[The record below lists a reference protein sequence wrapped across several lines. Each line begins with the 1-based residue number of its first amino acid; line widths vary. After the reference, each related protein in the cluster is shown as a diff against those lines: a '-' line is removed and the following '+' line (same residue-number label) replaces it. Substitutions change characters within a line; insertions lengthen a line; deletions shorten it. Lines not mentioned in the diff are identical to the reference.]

1 LNRFQQKNIAIFL
14 YQTLM
19 ALLYAVARLLS
30 LVYRDTTFRERLGFY
45 SAQDRQRLAIG
56 YNVWLHAA
64 SAGEVNAIL
73 PFCRALK
80 EAKPGA
86 RIVLTTTSRTGR
98 RLAREKEAADAVFL
112 APLDMTPAL
121 KRAFQTFRPVMVLIA
136 ETEIWPNWFL
146 RTGHNGISLLLIN
159 GRISDKSFPSYR
171 RFKSLFSPAL
181 NCLGE
186 ALVQTQTDLERLS
199 ALGVSEKRILVAGQ
213 MKYDLS
219 PPDKAQ
225 VEKFGKE
232 LGLRPDD
239 ILFTLGSLREGED
252 DLLLPL
258 VPEILGLSSKIK
270 LLIAPRH
277 LKNARIFQEKLEKAG
292 AKSSL
297 RSSLEKG
304 PASERVIVLDTLGEL
319 SLAYALSRAAF
330 VGGTLVPVG
339 GHNVMEPALS
349 SVPVCFGP
357 HNRNVREAVEA
368 LVKSGGGVLLQEAA
382 GLPGVLKEF
391 LDEGAAKK
399 KGDIALLA
407 VASMR
412 GATQLT
418 VKRVLS
424 HWPIDSP
431 VK

>member
-1 LNRFQQKNIAIFL
+1 LNSFQRKNIAIFI

-19 ALLYAVARLLS
+19 TLLYAVARLVS

-80 EAKPGA
+80 EAKPEA
-86 RIVLTTTSRTGR
+86 RIILTTTSRTGR
-98 RLAREKEAADAVFL
+98 RLAREKEVADAVFL
-112 APLDMTPAL
+112 APLDMTAPL
-121 KRAFQTFRPVMVLIA
+121 RRAFLAFRPVMVLIA

-146 RTGHNGISLLLIN
+146 RTGHNGISLVLIN

-181 NCLGE
+181 NCLSE
-186 ALVQTQTDLERLS
+186 CLVQTQTDLERLRD
-199 ALGVSEKRILVAGQ
+199 LGVSDKRIQVAGQ

-219 PPDKAQ
+219 APEKAP
-225 VEKFGKE
+225 VEKFRGI

-252 DLLLPL
+252 DLLLAL
-258 VPEILGLSSKIK
+258 VPEILGLSPRVKI
-270 LLIAPRH
+270 LVAPRH
-277 LKNARIFQEKLEKAG
+277 LKNAPIFREKLEKCG
-292 AKSSL
+292 VKSAL
-297 RSSLEKG
+297 RSGSEKG
-304 PASERVIVLDTLGEL
+304 LGSERVIVLDTLGEL

-349 SVPVCFGP
+349 AVPVCFGP
-357 HNRNVREAVEA
+357 HHGNVREAVEA

-382 GLPGVLKEF
+382 ELTAVLKGF
-391 LDEGAAKK
+391 LDEAAAKK
-399 KGDIALLA
+399 KGHLALLA

-412 GATQLT
+412 GATQMT

-424 HWPIDSP
+424 HWPTFG
-431 VK
+431 KT